1 MVERR
6 FGDPARGEAAI
17 ARGSTMR
24 VSCCV
29 MLIAVLTPIA
39 ALGLV
44 QGDYQRGSELS
55 LRMVELDIDAYRTL
69 VAADLAL

>member
-1 MVERR
+1 
-6 FGDPARGEAAI
+6 
-17 ARGSTMR
+17 MR